1 MLPTDGRLFQPS
13 DLFPENG
20 RKRRLN
26 LRMRILSVFW
36 IFISLIFGVSLLVL
50 PWSDLWDN
58 NYLLY
63 LYPQIRP
70 VVTNPFFKGA
80 VIGLGIADLLIGFFE
95 IVRFKGFSRGFVS
108 R

>member
-1 MLPTDGRLFQPS
+1 MQARHGRLFQPT

-20 RKRRLN
+20 RKRRSN
-26 LRMRILSVFW
+26 FRMRILNIFY

-50 PWSDLWDN
+50 PWSVLWDN
-58 NYLLY
+58 NYWLY

-70 VVTNPFFKGA
+70 VVTSPFFKGA
-80 VIGLGIADLLIGFFE
+80 VIGLGISDLLIGFLE
-95 IVRFKGFSRGFVS
+95 IVRFKGFSRGYVS